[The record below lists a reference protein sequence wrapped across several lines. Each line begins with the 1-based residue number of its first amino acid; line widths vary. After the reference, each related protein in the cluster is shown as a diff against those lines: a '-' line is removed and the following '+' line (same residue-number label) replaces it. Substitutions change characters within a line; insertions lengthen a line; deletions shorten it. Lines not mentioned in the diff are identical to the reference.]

1 MKNDDKDIIIAALD
15 RSLMR
20 EDEELDKHLNTLES
34 PSNEFFSRLDKAAAD
49 IANTRRRTI
58 SFKKIISAIAVAALL
73 VSITA
78 FSVAAS
84 RGKLKGFFVE
94 FFDGFAKLT
103 PEDDLNE
110 NKDVAITDVSMGY
123 IPEGFEE
130 SGVNVNYR
138 SAYYEWALD
147 DKCIALLYNVHAN
160 GSAFLNTDDSSA
172 TEVIIGDKSV
182 WRTER
187 FGQISTTWTDGK
199 IVYSLAC
206 TGLEWEEIVKIIE
219 GISYIEE

>member
-1 MKNDDKDIIIAALD
+1 MRHINKDVITQAFTIVLLTETEEIDRQIA
-15 RSLMR
+15 S
-20 EDEELDKHLNTLES
+20 EES
-34 PSNEFFSRLDKAAAD
+34 PSDEFFAKLDERFNKIKD
-49 IANTRRRTI
+49 GVKKQT
-58 SFKKIISAIAVAALL
+58 SFKKIIVAVIAATLAFALL
-73 VSITA
+73 A
-78 FSVAAS
+78 CASVAY
-84 RGKLKGFFVE
+84 KEEIKGFFGE

-103 PEDDLNE
+103 PEDDLSE
-110 NKDVAITDVSMGY
+110 NKDVAITDVSIGY

-130 SGVNVNYR
+130 SRVNVNYR

-160 GSAFLNTDDSSA
+160 GSGLLDTDDSNA
-172 TEVIIGDKSV
+172 TEIIVGDKAV
-182 WRTER
+182 WRIER

>member
-1 MKNDDKDIIIAALD
+1 MKKNDIAIIKAALD
-15 RSLMR
+15 RSLIR
-20 EDEELDKHLNTLES
+20 ETARISEYIDTLQS
-34 PSNEFFSRLDKAAAD
+34 PSDEFFARLDKAAED
-49 IANTRRRTI
+49 IIERRKKTI

-94 FFDGFAKLT
+94 FFDDFAKLT
-103 PEDDLNE
+103 PEDDLSE
-110 NKDVAITDVSMGY
+110 NKDVAITDVSIGY

-206 TGLEWEEIVKIIE
+206 TGVEWEEIVKIIE